1 MPCFRPAHAASSG
14 VVAAGGVLP
23 GMRQRS
29 RWAGQH
35 AVKVGR
41 YALSSSSS
49 SYRIAYRAH
58 QCQRGLT
65 GIEAGMLYDDRN
77 IRIDYAGVIG
87 IVWNRLGIGEF
98 VEANMLGA

>member
-1 MPCFRPAHAASSG
+1 MWASSMQSKL
-14 VVAAGGVLP
+14 ADMHL
-23 GMRQRS
+23 R
-29 RWAGQH
+29 
-35 AVKVGR
+35 
-41 YALSSSSS
+41 SSSS
-49 SYRIAYRAH
+49 SYRIGYRAH